1 MVCIQCYLPPILFM
15 IYMKLL
21 HPFLA
26 PFIEPAF
33 NKVIAWIWGPQA
45 LNQGCP
51 IRPKDKRTMAQKAD
65 EGDSSQQPVASSS
78 AAAKDKHD

>member
-33 NKVIAWIWGPQA
+33 NKVIVWIWGPQA
-45 LNQGCP
+45 LTQGCP
-51 IRPKDKRTMAQKAD
+51 IRPKNKTKTDGPQQA
-65 EGDSSQQPVASSS
+65 ENGDDPKQPTASSS
-78 AAAKDKHD
+78 KTKDD

>member
-1 MVCIQCYLPPILFM
+1 M
-15 IYMKLL
+15 IYMKVL

-45 LNQGCP
+45 LTQGCP
-51 IRPKDKRTMAQKAD
+51 IRPKNKTTEGTTNKA
-65 EGDSSQQPVASSS
+65 EKGDDPGQPIASSS
-78 AAAKDKHD
+78 KAKED

>member
-15 IYMKLL
+15 VYMKLL

-33 NKVIAWIWGPQA
+33 NKVVAWIWGPQA
-45 LNQGCP
+45 LSQGCP
-51 IRPKDKRTMAQKAD
+51 IRPKNKTKEGQAEKGD
-65 EGDSSQQPVASSS
+65 EPNQPIASSS
-78 AAAKDKHD
+78 KAKDD

>member
-26 PFIEPAF
+26 PYIEPAF
-33 NKVIAWIWGPQA
+33 NRMVSWIWGPQA
-45 LNQGCP
+45 VTQGCP
-51 IRPKDKRTMAQKAD
+51 IRPKNKKNEGQRTEK
-65 EGDSSQQPVASSS
+65 GDDPNNPVATSTKEHES
-78 AAAKDKHD
+78 